1 MNEKN
6 AVESRRRF
14 LRFLLESPL
23 LCGIGAAG
31 LGLPRGLLAQP
42 PGQNDAVLAGS
53 LEWKELIETA
63 DEALNVFDFEPV
75 LRSKIPPQ
83 HYAYMAQ
90 GADDMGTIAANRAG
104 FKKIALRPQRL
115 VDVTKVDMSVEL
127 FGTRYDVPVFL
138 SPVGA
143 QETFHPEGEVAVAR
157 GAKAQNA
164 LQILSTVTN
173 RSVEDVTAARGAPVW
188 YQLYPTS
195 NWDITHGMIKR
206 AEDAGCPV
214 LALTVDL
221 PARNLEPIARYH
233 RDTNPACTGC
243 HEPGFEGSMKPMAM
257 FQGVDLKGTRLGIAG
272 LTWDYVEKLKGATS
286 MKVLVKG
293 IVTAEDARRCVEHG
307 ADGIIV
313 SNHGGRADETLRS
326 TIESLPEVL
335 DAVRGRVPVIVD
347 SGFRRGTDVFKALA
361 LGAKAVGVGRPYI
374 WGLGAFGD
382 AGVARV
388 LDILRR
394 ELRIVMMQMGAT
406 SLGKISRS
414 SLQM

>member
-1 MNEKN
+1 MHEKSS
-6 AVESRRRF
+6 VESRRRF
-14 LRFLLESPL
+14 LEFLLGSPL
-23 LCGIGAAG
+23 LCCLGAS
-31 LGLPRGLLAQP
+31 LPRGVFAQP
-42 PGQNDAVLAGS
+42 PGQNDAVLSGS
-53 LEWKELIETA
+53 LEWKELIKSA

-75 LRSKIPPQ
+75 LRSKISAP

-104 FKKIALRPQRL
+104 FRKIELRPQRL

-127 FGTRYDVPVFL
+127 FGTRYDAPVFL

-143 QETFHPEGEVAVAR
+143 QQTFHPEGEVAVAR
-157 GAKAQNA
+157 GAKAKNA

-233 RDTNPACTGC
+233 RDTNPACMAC
-243 HEPGFEGSMKPMAM
+243 HEPGFEGAMKPMAM
-257 FQGVDLKGTRLGIAG
+257 FQGVDLKAMRMGIGG
-272 LTWDYVEKLKGATS
+272 LTWDYVGKLKGATS

-293 IVTAEDARRCVEHG
+293 IVTAEDARRCLEHG

-313 SNHGGRADETLRS
+313 SNHGGRADETLRGA
-326 TIESLPEVL
+326 IDSLPEVL

-361 LGAKAVGVGRPYI
+361 LGAKAVGIGRPYI

-382 AGVARV
+382 EGVARV
-388 LDILRR
+388 LDILQR

-406 SLGKISRS
+406 SLAKISKD
-414 SLQM
+414 SLEL